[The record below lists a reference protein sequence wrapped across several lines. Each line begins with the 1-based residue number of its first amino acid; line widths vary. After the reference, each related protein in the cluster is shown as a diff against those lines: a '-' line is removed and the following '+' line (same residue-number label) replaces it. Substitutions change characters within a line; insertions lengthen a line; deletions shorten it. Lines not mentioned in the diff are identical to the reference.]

1 MGMGNGEKGG
11 KSEVVLPYSAEG
23 SDKVLG
29 LSSAAILFFFSRFFF
44 LNCLEKRFVFARVFL
59 RES

>member
-23 SDKVLG
+23 SDKVLAF
-29 LSSAAILFFFSRFFF
+29 LPAAILFFSPGFSF
-44 LNCLEKRFVFARVFL
+44 
-59 RES
+59 